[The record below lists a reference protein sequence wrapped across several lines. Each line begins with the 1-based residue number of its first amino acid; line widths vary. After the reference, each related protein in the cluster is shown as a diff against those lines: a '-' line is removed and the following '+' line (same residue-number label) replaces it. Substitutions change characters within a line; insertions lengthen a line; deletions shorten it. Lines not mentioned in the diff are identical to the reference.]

1 MRMVVCSDAML
12 NGLARPRLTMSTGM
26 TSARTTQIMAK
37 VIAWGRNEKVTRQI
51 IPWTMRK

>member
-37 VIAWGRNEKVTRQI
+37 VKASGRNEKVTRQI

>member
-26 TSARTTQIMAK
+26 TSARTTQMMAK
-37 VIAWGRNEKVTRQI
+37 VIASGRNEKVTRQI